1 MIISEKAWKEYI
13 NTLAKIQTAAY
24 NDLKDFLARNGGFD
38 IYKTN
43 PNLVI
48 DYVYGLSTKYGEA
61 ASALACELY
70 DAVALAEGVSVP
82 SAVPAATATISETA
96 KLVNGTA
103 NISEVVFLQAAPRLV
118 KQASEDT
125 ILQNAERDGSY
136 FAWIP
141 SGDSC
146 SFCITLASRGW
157 QRISKKALKNGHA
170 EHIHANCDC
179 HYAIKFNSDSDVAGY
194 DPDKYYQEYADADSD
209 INEMRRIS
217 YQENKDEINAQRRE
231 RYAEK
236 KESSES

>member
-1 MIISEKAWKEYI
+1 MIISAKVWNAYVQK
-13 NTLAKIQTAAY
+13 LAMTQRAAY
-24 NDLKDFLARNGGFD
+24 NDLKDFLEKNGGFEL
-38 IYKTN
+38 YKTN

-48 DYVYGLSTKYGEA
+48 DYVYGISTKYGEA

-103 NISEVVFLQAAPRLV
+103 SVSEAVFLQAAPRLV

-157 QRISKKALKNGHA
+157 QKISKKALKNGHA

-194 DPDKYYQEYADADSD
+194 DPDEYYQEYVDAGKN
-209 INEMRRIS
+209 INAMRRIS